1 MRTASPKPGSSAAPT
16 IMEITRTL
24 AEFVHA
30 TRFTDMPDPVI
41 QKAKE
46 CFLDWLGV
54 TLAGTTDPVA
64 PVITRYCQ
72 SFGGRPEASVIG
84 TNLRTDSASAALAN
98 GVIGHALDFDDYHD
112 ETVIH
117 ASAACIPAILA
128 VAERNGLSGEDF
140 LAAMIL
146 GIDVCIRVGLA
157 LGDYHYQRGWHTT
170 ATAGTFGATAGV
182 ARLLKLD
189 VGQTVNAFGIC
200 GTQASGLRQ
209 VFGTMSKPFH
219 AGKVSLEGVMSGFL
233 AQGGFTASKRIIEGD
248 LGLLEVLTE
257 NANEQ
262 IILDQ
267 LGSHWYV
274 MDLSIKPYPT

>member
-1 MRTASPKPGSSAAPT
+1 MD
-16 IMEITRTL
+16 ITRPL
-24 AEFVHA
+24 AEFIHG
-30 TRFTDMPDPVI
+30 TDFKDMPDHVVR
-41 QKAKE
+41 KAKE

-54 TLAGTTDPVA
+54 TLAGTTDPA
-64 PVITRYCQ
+64 AAIITRYCQ
-72 SFGGRPEASVIG
+72 SFGGRPEASIIG
-84 TNLRTDSASAALAN
+84 SNVRTDCASASLAN

-117 ASAACIPAILA
+117 ASAACIPAVLA
-128 VAERNGLSGEDF
+128 VAERNRLSGEDL

-146 GIDVCIRVGLA
+146 GIDICIRIGLG

-182 ARLLKLD
+182 TKLLGLD
-189 VGQTVNAFGIC
+189 ADQIVNAFGIC

-233 AQGGFTASKRIIEGD
+233 AQGGFTSSQRIIEGE
-248 LGLLEVLTE
+248 LGLFDVLTE
-257 NANEQ
+257 NADEKVV
-262 IILDQ
+262 LDQ
-267 LGSHWYV
+267 LGAHWHV

>member
-1 MRTASPKPGSSAAPT
+1 VTAL
-16 IMEITRTL
+16 MEITKEL
-24 AEFVHA
+24 AEFVVA
-30 TRFTDMPDPVI
+30 TRYQDMPGPVI

-46 CFLDWLGV
+46 CFMDWLGV
-54 TLAGTTDPVA
+54 TLAGTTDPIA
-64 PVITRYCQ
+64 PIITHYCQ
-72 SFGGRPEASVIG
+72 SFGGRPEASIIG
-84 TNLRTDSASAALAN
+84 SNIRTDCASASLAN

-128 VAERNGLSGEDF
+128 VAERNRLSGEDF

-146 GIDVCIRVGLA
+146 GIDVAIRVGLG

-182 ARLLKLD
+182 AKLLKLNVD
-189 VGQTVNAFGIC
+189 QIVNAFGIC

-209 VFGTMSKPFH
+209 VFGTMTKPFH

-233 AQGGFTASKRIIEGD
+233 AQGGFTSSKTIIEGE
-248 LGLLEVLTE
+248 LGLLDVLTE
-257 NANEQ
+257 NANEK
-262 IILDQ
+262 IVLDR
-267 LGSHWYV
+267 LGAHWYV